1 MIKKI
6 FILILLPFSLISQ
19 EKNAE
24 YYANYASDSIGSGN
38 FDLRLFVEY
47 LTKAIELDSLNVD
60 YYVQRSYALQNLGD
74 QIKAIEDFDKIISI
88 YEQDNRF
95 KDLFDFEGNPYVF
108 DFYAQKYYYLVKIG
122 NLEDAIDAIDKA
134 IYNLTYIIKTSK
146 KLNQPKSEI
155 RHYIDRLMELYESK
169 GYSLLKAGRFD
180 KRKKFF

>member
-60 YYVQRSYALQNLGD
+60 YYEQRSYAWQNLGD

-88 YEQDNRF
+88 YEQII
-95 KDLFDFEGNPYVF
+95 DL
-108 DFYAQKYYYLVKIG
+108 KIYLILKVIHMSLIFMHK
-122 NLEDAIDAIDKA
+122 N
-134 IYNLTYIIKTSK
+134 IIIS
-146 KLNQPKSEI
+146 
-155 RHYIDRLMELYESK
+155 
-169 GYSLLKAGRFD
+169 
-180 KRKKFF
+180 